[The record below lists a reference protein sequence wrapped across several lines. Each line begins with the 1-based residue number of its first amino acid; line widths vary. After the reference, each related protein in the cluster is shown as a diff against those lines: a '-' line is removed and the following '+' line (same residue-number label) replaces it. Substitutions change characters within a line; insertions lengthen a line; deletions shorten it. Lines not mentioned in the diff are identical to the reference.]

1 MLAPC
6 CWPESMDLS
15 PQPIL
20 DAAERY
26 RGTFVDLDAG
36 LVVDAADFHA
46 ARFQLAERLS
56 SLGLSPGERVVVSVG
71 NGPQFVVTLLSVLA
85 VGGSPLLVHAKTPA
99 AELKRTAL
107 RYGAH
112 LVLSDEC
119 PLADL
124 EAAGLPIAALSA
136 GEWLRLGAGKID
148 PGLSGF
154 NGGYVEL
161 AGVPL
166 HPTSGTTGVPKVAV
180 RPGLAATEEAR
191 HYIETIGITADD
203 TIMAIAPMCHA
214 YAYGMCVMVPLL
226 SGASIVSMRGFQAS
240 KVFQAVGDHAVTIL
254 PAVPAMLDV
263 LLFGAG
269 DRLRGAARTVL
280 SAGSPLSERTAE
292 RFHGKSGLR
301 VRPLY
306 GTTETGGITVA
317 PPGELQIAGS
327 CVGPPMEGVEVQVR
341 PHPAH
346 ADSQPGVGRL
356 FIRSSSMMAGYLG
369 TDGIDASMLTDGWFE
384 TGDLARLD
392 DSGFIHLL
400 GREAEV
406 INVEG
411 LKVIPSEV
419 EEVIA
424 AIPGVVEVKVYA
436 GTRKSGGQYIKAAV
450 VVDNGLDVQVIRAHC
465 ERNLV
470 YYKRP
475 ERILP
480 LDALPRSAAGKI
492 LREQLP

>member
-1 MLAPC
+1 
-6 CWPESMDLS
+6 MDLS

-20 DAAERY
+20 DAAEAY
-26 RGTFVDLDAG
+26 QGKFVDLDAERI
-36 LVVDAADFHA
+36 VDAADFHT
-46 ARFQLAERLS
+46 ARIQLAERLN
-56 SLGLSPGERVVVSVG
+56 SLGFSAGQRVVVSVG
-71 NGPQFVVTLLSVLA
+71 NGPQFVAALVSVLA
-85 VGGSPLLVHAKTPA
+85 CGGSPLLVHAKTPA

-107 RYGAH
+107 RFGAR
-112 LVLSDEC
+112 LILTDEC
-119 PLADL
+119 PLSDL
-124 EAAGLPIAALSA
+124 EAECLPIAGVSA
-136 GEWLRLGAGKID
+136 GDWLQLGATRID
-148 PGLSGF
+148 PRIDGF
-154 NGGYVEL
+154 NTGYAEL

-180 RPGLAATEEAR
+180 RPGRSATEEAR

-226 SGASIVSMRGFQAS
+226 SGASVVSMRGFQAS
-240 KVFQAVGDHAVTIL
+240 KVFQGVAEENVTIL
-254 PAVPAMLDV
+254 PAVPAMLDM

-269 DRLRGAARTVL
+269 ERLRGTVRTVL
-280 SAGSPLSERTAE
+280 SAGSPLSERTAQ
-292 RFHGKSGLR
+292 RFSDKVGLL

-317 PPGELQIAGS
+317 PRGEIQFAGS
-327 CVGPPMEGVEVQVR
+327 CVGPAMQGVEAQVR
-341 PHPAH
+341 PHPEQEE
-346 ADSQPGVGRL
+346 SKPGVGRL

-369 TDGIDASMLTDGWFE
+369 PNGIDTSALTDGWFE
-384 TGDLARLD
+384 TGDLARID
-392 DSGFIHLL
+392 ESGYTHLL
-400 GREAEV
+400 GREADV

-424 AIPGVVEVKVYA
+424 AIPGVIEVKVYA
-436 GTRKSGGQYIKAAV
+436 GSRKSGGQFIKAAV
-450 VVDNGLDVQVIRAHC
+450 VIEGEVDVQAIRVHC

-480 LDALPRSAAGKI
+480 LAALPRSAAGKI
-492 LREQLP
+492 LRDQLP

>member
-1 MLAPC
+1 
-6 CWPESMDLS
+6 MDLS

-20 DAAERY
+20 DAAARY
-26 RGTFVDLDAG
+26 RGRFVDLDAART
-36 LVVDAADFHA
+36 VEADDFHI
-46 ARFQLAERLS
+46 ARGQLAERLT
-56 SLGLSPGERVVVSVG
+56 SLGLEPGDRVVISVS
-71 NGPQFVVTLLSVLA
+71 NGPQFVTALVAVLA
-85 VGGSPLLVHAKTPA
+85 VGGSPLLVHPRTPA

-107 RYGAH
+107 KFGAS
-112 LVLSDEC
+112 LILSDEC
-119 PLADL
+119 PLTDL
-124 EAAGLPIAALSA
+124 EAAELPIAALAA
-136 GEWLRLGAGKID
+136 GDWLQLGAARVRQSLIGFSQAY
-148 PGLSGF
+148 GRLSS
-154 NGGYVEL
+154 
-161 AGVPL
+161 VPL

-180 RPGLAATEEAR
+180 RPGIAAIEEAR
-191 HYIETIGITADD
+191 HYIETLGVTLDD

-214 YAYGMCVMVPLL
+214 YAFGMCVMVSLL
-226 SGASIVSMRGFQAS
+226 SGASIVSMRSFAAS
-240 KVFQAVGDHAVTIL
+240 KVLQGVAEERVTIL

-263 LLFGAG
+263 LLFGGAEQ
-269 DRLRGAARTVL
+269 LRGAVKTVL

-292 RFHGKSGLR
+292 RFAAKTGIS

-317 PPGELQIAGS
+317 PGGEFQVAGS
-327 CVGPPMEGVEVQVR
+327 CVGPPMNGVEAEVR
-341 PHPAH
+341 PHSDKVGATP
-346 ADSQPGVGRL
+346 DVGRL

-369 TDGIDASMLTDGWFE
+369 LDGPDISMLADGWFE
-384 TGDLARLD
+384 TGDLARMD
-392 DSGFIHLL
+392 DRGFIHLL

-436 GTRKSGGQYIKAAV
+436 GSRKSGGQFIKAAV
-450 VVDNGLDVQVIRAHC
+450 VVDGNLDLQIIRAHC
-465 ERNLV
+465 EKHLV

-492 LREQLP
+492 LRDQLP

>member
-1 MLAPC
+1 
-6 CWPESMDLS
+6 MDLS

-26 RGTFVDLDAG
+26 RGKFVDLDASR
-36 LVVDAADFHA
+36 VVDADAFHI
-46 ARFQLAERLS
+46 ARGQLVERLT
-56 SLGLSPGERVVVSVG
+56 SLGLTPGERVVVSVG
-71 NGPQFVVTLLSVLA
+71 NGPHFVAALLSVLTA
-85 VGGSPLLVHAKTPA
+85 GGSPLLVHAKTPA

-107 RYGAH
+107 RFGAR

-124 EAAGLPIAALSA
+124 EAEGLPIAGLSA
-136 GEWLRLGAGKID
+136 GDWLQLGAAKID
-148 PGLSGF
+148 WRLPGF
-154 NGGYVEL
+154 NGSYAEL

-191 HYIETIGITADD
+191 HYIETIGVTPDD
-203 TIMAIAPMCHA
+203 TVMAIAPMCHA

-226 SGASIVSMRGFQAS
+226 SGASVVSMRSFQAS
-240 KVFQAVGDHAVTIL
+240 KVFQGLAEEHVTIL

-269 DRLRGAARTVL
+269 DRLRGSVRTVL
-280 SAGSPLSERTAE
+280 SAGSPLSDRTAQ
-292 RFHGKSGLR
+292 RFHDKSGLM

-317 PPGELQIAGS
+317 PTSAQQIAGS
-327 CVGPPMEGVEVQVR
+327 CVGPPMQGVEVQVR

-346 ADSQPGVGRL
+346 TDSRPGVGRL

-369 TDGIDASMLTDGWFE
+369 PDGIDLSPLTDGWFE

-392 DSGFIHLL
+392 ESGYIHLL

-436 GTRKSGGQYIKAAV
+436 GSRKSGGQFIKAAV
-450 VVDNGLDVQVIRAHC
+450 VTEGTVDVQAIRAHC
-465 ERNLV
+465 ERHLV

-480 LDALPRSAAGKI
+480 LAALPRSPAGKI
-492 LREQLP
+492 QRDQLP

>member
-6 CWPESMDLS
+6 CWPEMDLS

-20 DAAERY
+20 DAAERF
-26 RGTFVDLDAG
+26 RGKFVDLDAG
-36 LVVDAADFHA
+36 RVVDAADFHA
-46 ARFQLAERLS
+46 ARFQLVERLT
-56 SLGLSPGERVVVSVG
+56 SLGLSPGQRVILSVS

-107 RYGAH
+107 RFGAH

-119 PLADL
+119 PLANL
-124 EAAGLPIAALSA
+124 EAEGLPIAAISA
-136 GEWLRLGAGKID
+136 GDWLQLGAGKID
-148 PGLSGF
+148 VRTPGF
-154 NGGYVEL
+154 DAGYAEL

-180 RPGLAATEEAR
+180 RPGAAALEEAR

-203 TIMAIAPMCHA
+203 TVLAIAPMCHA

-226 SGASIVSMRGFQAS
+226 SGASVVSMRGFQAS
-240 KVFQAVGDHAVTIL
+240 KVFQGLSEEQVTIL

-269 DRLRGAARTVL
+269 DRLRGAVRAVL
-280 SAGSPLSERTAE
+280 SAGSPLSQRTAE
-292 RFHGKSGLR
+292 RFHSKSGLM

-317 PPGELQIAGS
+317 PAGELQIAGS
-327 CVGPPMEGVEVQVR
+327 CVGPPMNGVEAQVR
-341 PHPAH
+341 PHPEH
-346 ADSQPGVGRL
+346 AGAQGGVGRL
-356 FIRSSSMMAGYLG
+356 FIRSSSMMTGYLG
-369 TDGIDASMLTDGWFE
+369 TGGIDSTILTDGWFE

-392 DSGFIHLL
+392 EAGFIHLL

-436 GTRKSGGQYIKAAV
+436 GARKSGGQFIKAAV
-450 VVDNGLDVQVIRAHC
+450 VFEENLDVQTIRVHC
-465 ERNLV
+465 ERHLV

-480 LDALPRSAAGKI
+480 LAALPRSPAGKI
-492 LREQLP
+492 LRDQLP